1 MQACRRN
8 GNPPFPRAAH
18 AYSNYRN
25 HRQGDGWN
33 LRRGAKEV
41 VRSAQAG
48 APQNV
53 AMTKLRRRLKLTC
66 LGVEAELT
74 RIVRAYEKRKGRVDE
89 LIIGRDARGRAVVTI
104 HQETNAI
111 KLGEKPDEP
120 EYGSGGLES
129 DPGSVGC
136 AAEVR

>member
-1 MQACRRN
+1 
-8 GNPPFPRAAH
+8 
-18 AYSNYRN
+18 
-25 HRQGDGWN
+25 
-33 LRRGAKEV
+33 
-41 VRSAQAG
+41 
-48 APQNV
+48 
-53 AMTKLRRRLKLTC
+53 

-89 LIIGRDARGRAVVTI
+89 LILGRDARGRAVVTI
-104 HQETNAI
+104 HRESNAI

-120 EYGSGGLES
+120 EDGSGGLGS